1 MFSTIL
7 QNFIDNNWYICLSI
21 SFFLIIIIKII
32 FKVTRRLR
40 EFSHIINWK
49 WDDKTQQ
56 TYFFYFFFLKPLSK
70 RTLQLTK
77 PVSFCFL
84 LLLFLPWPMR
94 KETNSSSYRSNKA
107 SSIQT
112 YSTLNLRRLQFNNSS
127 AFFSFSFS
135 SKSSHFFM
143 AYQQSTFFLS
153 TTFSLKNFPCSCCFF
168 LFLFSLRKIIHA

>member
-21 SFFLIIIIKII
+21 SFFFFLIIIIKIL
-32 FKVTRRLR
+32 FKVRRRLR
-40 EFSHIINWK
+40 EFSQLSIENEMI
-49 WDDKTQQ
+49 TQQ
-56 TYFFYFFFLKPLSK
+56 TDFFFFFLKPLSK
-70 RTLQLTK
+70 QTLQFTK
-77 PVSFCFL
+77 PISFCFL

-94 KETNSSSYRSNKA
+94 KETDSSSYRSNKA

-153 TTFSLKNFPCSCCFF
+153 TTFF
-168 LFLFSLRKIIHA
+168 L